1 MSRIHTGELSSFSPS
16 NLTTLLILSYFSLSL
31 LLGGGGAFPSPP
43 SRGGGGGHA
52 KPLLSPLLNLL
63 ETLW

>member
-31 LLGGGGAFPSPP
+31 LLGGEGPFPPLLLGGE
-43 SRGGGGGHA
+43 GGGHA